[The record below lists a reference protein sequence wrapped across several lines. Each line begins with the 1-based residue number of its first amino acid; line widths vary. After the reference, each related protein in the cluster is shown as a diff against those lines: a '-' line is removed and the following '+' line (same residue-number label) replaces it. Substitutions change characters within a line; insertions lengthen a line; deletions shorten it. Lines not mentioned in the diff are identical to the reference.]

1 MGENITSIIDYI
13 NSNIKYGSEIK
24 GYEVDLLLKKFSVK
38 KSEKYKIL
46 EELKSLK
53 VTILEDNYSHKY
65 KLVKLYSLF
74 NKNKELLESD
84 LLKWFE
90 DEFIEIKKR
99 ENICKLLND
108 LGYKVIKDRD
118 LKSMDKVDELFE
130 DEDFEDL
137 DELLESDS
145 FKKDVKSYKKIID
158 KEYNIE
164 YLTEFEKTEEGS
176 EEKLEILSNIVT
188 ANKKLVSKI
197 VYNYKLFSTVSYTE
211 EDMYQSGMMGLLK
224 AAQKFDVKRGYQF
237 STYATWWIRQS
248 IMRGI
253 ADFSTTIRVPVYMRE
268 KLIKLIRIENELLN
282 KYGRVAT
289 NEQIS
294 KELKCELDEVE
305 TMKKYIELSNLK
317 SLETSIND
325 DESSFLID
333 LIPDEKSLRVEDQV
347 YKLSLRQELMD
358 VINKRLTDKER
369 TVILM
374 RFGFKNREV
383 YTLEEIGKKL
393 NVTRERIRQIESKAL
408 EKLKVNRITTRLG
421 DYYYD

>member
-38 KSEKYKIL
+38 NSEKYKIL
-46 EELKSLK
+46 EELKSLNI
-53 VTILEDNYSHKY
+53 TISEDKHSYKH

-84 LLKWFE
+84 LLNWFE
-90 DEFIEIKKR
+90 DEFIEIKRR
-99 ENICKLLND
+99 EDICKLLND

-118 LKSMDKVDELFE
+118 LKSMSKIDELFE

-137 DELLESDS
+137 DDLLESES
-145 FKKDVKSYKKIID
+145 FQKDIKSYKKIID
-158 KEYNIE
+158 KKYNIE
-164 YLTEFEKTEEGS
+164 YLTEFKKIEETS
-176 EEKLEILSNIVT
+176 EEKLEILSNIVI

-197 VYNYKLFSTVSYTE
+197 VGNYKLLSTVSYTE
-211 EDMYQSGMMGLLK
+211 EDMFQAGMMGLLK
-224 AAQKFDVKRGYQF
+224 AAEKFDVKKGYQF

-248 IMRGI
+248 ITRGI
-253 ADFSTTIRVPVYMRE
+253 ADFSTTIRIPVNMRE

-282 KYGRVAT
+282 KHGRVAT
-289 NEQIS
+289 NEEIS
-294 KELKCELDEVE
+294 KEIECELHEVE
-305 TMKKYIELSNLK
+305 TIKKYIELSNLK

-325 DESSFLID
+325 DGSSFLID
-333 LIPDEKSLRVEDQV
+333 FIPDEKSLSVEDKV
-347 YKLSLRQELMD
+347 YNSSLRQELKD
-358 VINKRLTDKER
+358 AINKRLTDKER
-369 TVILM
+369 TVILL
-374 RFGFKNREV
+374 RFGFENEKV

-408 EKLKVNRITTRLG
+408 EKLKVNRITKRLG
-421 DYYYD
+421 DYRYD

>member
-38 KSEKYKIL
+38 NSEKYKIL
-46 EELKSLK
+46 EELKSLNI
-53 VTILEDNYSHKY
+53 TISEDKHSYKH

-84 LLKWFE
+84 LLNWFE
-90 DEFIEIKKR
+90 DEFIEIKRR
-99 ENICKLLND
+99 EDICKLLND

-118 LKSMDKVDELFE
+118 LKSMSKIDELFE

-137 DELLESDS
+137 DDLLESES
-145 FKKDVKSYKKIID
+145 FQKDIKSYKKIID
-158 KEYNIE
+158 KKYNIE
-164 YLTEFEKTEEGS
+164 YLTEFKKIEETS
-176 EEKLEILSNIVT
+176 EEKLEILSNIVI

-197 VYNYKLFSTVSYTE
+197 VGNYKLLSTVSYTE
-211 EDMYQSGMMGLLK
+211 EDMFQAGMMGLLK
-224 AAQKFDVKRGYQF
+224 ATEKFDVKKGYQF

-248 IMRGI
+248 ITRGI
-253 ADFSTTIRVPVYMRE
+253 ADFSTTIRIPVNMRE

-282 KYGRVAT
+282 KHGRVAT
-289 NEQIS
+289 NEEIS
-294 KELKCELDEVE
+294 KEIECELHEVE
-305 TMKKYIELSNLK
+305 TIKKYIELSNLK

-325 DESSFLID
+325 DGSSFLID
-333 LIPDEKSLRVEDQV
+333 FIPDEKSLSVEDKV
-347 YKLSLRQELMD
+347 YNSSLRQELKD
-358 VINKRLTDKER
+358 AINKRLTDKER
-369 TVILM
+369 TVILL
-374 RFGFKNREV
+374 RFGFENEKV

-408 EKLKVNRITTRLG
+408 EKLKVNRITKRLG
-421 DYYYD
+421 DYRYD